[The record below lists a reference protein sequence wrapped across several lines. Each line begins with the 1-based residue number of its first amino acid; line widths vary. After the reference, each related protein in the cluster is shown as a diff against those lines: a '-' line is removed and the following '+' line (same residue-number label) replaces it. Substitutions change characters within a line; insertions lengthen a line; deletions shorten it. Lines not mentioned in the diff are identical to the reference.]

1 MTLAEIIVTVTGLV
15 AIVAINWWFFF
26 AERVKGER

>member
-1 MTLAEIIVTVTGLV
+1 VTPAEIIVTVTGVV

-26 AERVKGER
+26 AESEK

>member
-1 MTLAEIIVTVTGLV
+1 VTLAEIIVTVSGVV

-26 AERVKGER
+26 SESER